1 MTSSRRC
8 RTRLAGCDTVTGGNL
23 PILARR
29 GGFIE
34 AAMSSA
40 RREQVIRYL
49 AILFAVLLALLAVT
63 RLVVGTP

>member
-1 MTSSRRC
+1 
-8 RTRLAGCDTVTGGNL
+8 
-23 PILARR
+23 
-29 GGFIE
+29 
-34 AAMSSA
+34 MSSA